1 MKILQETTDWS
12 DAKHPVFNGI
22 YHVNDAGH
30 LVAYQGK
37 DGVLK
42 TFTNPLKTFSR
53 SRRTFREIKQ

>member
-12 DAKHPVFNGI
+12 SAKHPVFNGI
-22 YHVNDAGH
+22 YHINDAGH

-42 TFTNPLKTFSR
+42 TFTNPLKTFSK
-53 SRRTFREIKQ
+53 SRRKFREIKQ